1 MITQL
6 NPPIPLET
14 PKGKALAHFVIDY
27 GPEHHLM
34 WVTFVD
40 ATGECWTWP
49 NDKIRAQKNITMH
62 RMTGDDKPA
71 LPPVLMDGVKANGT
85 HGRTKPHGKNAGIVM
100 NGAH

>member
-6 NPPIPLET
+6 NPPIPLDT

-27 GPEHHLM
+27 GPEHNLM

-49 NDKIRAQKNITMH
+49 NPKVRAQKNISMG
-62 RMTGDDKPA
+62 RMSADAQQGPIMKD
-71 LPPVLMDGVKANGT
+71 LPQPIAANGHAANGKT
-85 HGRTKPHGKNAGIVM
+85 NGQTPH
-100 NGAH
+100 

>member
-49 NDKIRAQKNITMH
+49 NPKIRAQSNITMG
-62 RMTGDDKPA
+62 RKAEAAPMAETSPTP
-71 LPPVLMDGVKANGT
+71 LPVAANGHT
-85 HGRTKPHGKNAGIVM
+85 TNGKS
-100 NGAH
+100 NGSISH

>member
-1 MITQL
+1 MMKQL

-27 GPEHHLM
+27 GPEHNLM

-49 NDKIRAQKNITMH
+49 NPKIRAQKNISMGRKSEGT
-62 RMTGDDKPA
+62 PPE
-71 LPPVLMDGVKANGT
+71 LPPQQPVLMKNGHT
-85 HGRTKPHGKNAGIVM
+85 
-100 NGAH
+100 NGHATNLI

>member
-1 MITQL
+1 MMTQL
-6 NPPIPLET
+6 NPPIPLDT

-49 NDKIRAQKNITMH
+49 NPKVRAQKNITMDRRVADEPMLPFNGQSNGYAH
-62 RMTGDDKPA
+62 R
-71 LPPVLMDGVKANGT
+71 
-85 HGRTKPHGKNAGIVM
+85 
-100 NGAH
+100 GAH

>member
-49 NDKIRAQKNITMH
+49 NYKIRAQKNITMG
-62 RMTGDDKPA
+62 RLAGDTPRE
-71 LPPVLMDGVKANGT
+71 PVPVLMDAEVPMAGLN
-85 HGRTKPHGKNAGIVM
+85 GKNAELPV

>member
-27 GPEHHLM
+27 GVEHHLM

-49 NDKIRAQKNITMH
+49 NTKIRLQGNITMN
-62 RMTGDDKPA
+62 RPAPVLPVPAQEPA
-71 LPPVLMDGVKANGT
+71 LLPEGILPDGTGNG
-85 HGRTKPHGKNAGIVM
+85 HIPH
-100 NGAH
+100 

>member
-1 MITQL
+1 MKQL

-27 GPEHHLM
+27 GPEHNLM

-49 NDKIRAQKNITMH
+49 NYKIRAQKNITMG
-62 RMTGDDKPA
+62 RMSEGLTPEQP
-71 LPPVLMDGVKANGT
+71 LLMREQDSQLNG
-85 HGRTKPHGKNAGIVM
+85 
-100 NGAH
+100 NGHIAHEGNSKTAFI

>member
-1 MITQL
+1 MSITQL

-14 PKGKALAHFVIDY
+14 PKGKALAHFIIDY

-49 NDKIRAQKNITMH
+49 NPKIRAQSNMTMG
-62 RMTGDDKPA
+62 RLPESGKTDD
-71 LPPVLMDGVKANGT
+71 
-85 HGRTKPHGKNAGIVM
+85 PHPMLM
-100 NGAH
+100 NGHNGHQPTLVNGEYQ

>member
-6 NPPIPLET
+6 NPPIPLDT

-27 GPEHHLM
+27 GPEHNLM

-49 NDKIRAQKNITMH
+49 NYKIRAQKNITMG
-62 RMTGDDKPA
+62 RLTGEDAPT
-71 LPPVLMDGVKANGT
+71 PVLMESEVTMSANG
-85 HGRTKPHGKNAGIVM
+85 KNSGLNL